1 MSPATNTDDLT
12 KVQKLLEAILASD
25 RLTEEA
31 RQSLA
36 QRLLNGELNDELL
49 ESLRTF
55 CKEEQA
61 ALESDLKLVDDA
73 IAEDQALID
82 NDEASSLDEQN
93 ALADDAEKEMREAQA
108 NFKIEASTIERE
120 TEQEVE
126 KGERGAESQDIDALR
141 SMLKQPTATDEP
153 KL

>member
-1 MSPATNTDDLT
+1 MSPATNTDNLT

-31 RQSLA
+31 RQSLV
-36 QRLLNGELNDELL
+36 QRLLNGELTDDLL
-49 ESLRTF
+49 ESIRTF
-55 CKEEQA
+55 CTEEQA
-61 ALESDLKLVDDA
+61 ALEADLKLVDEA
-73 IAEDQALID
+73 ITEDQALMD
-82 NDEASSLDEQN
+82 NDEAATLDEQN
-93 ALADDAEKEMREAQA
+93 QLADEAEKDMNKFQA
-108 NFKIEASTIERE
+108 DFKAEVSTIERE
-120 TEQEVE
+120 TEQEAE